1 MNLRRWPSLLSGFLS
16 LLVLSPALASDE
28 AILPDRRVQLNEYR
42 SAHVQAVLQEDIE
55 SVVSPYIENVRLI
68 PPYHGTVFGRANVRS
83 YYSAFFER
91 FDVLEYRR
99 DELKTFSQGPRLIVI
114 GRYALSLATV
124 GHAQVHEI
132 TGSYMDIW
140 ENVPDKP
147 LGLMTHVWNTD
158 TYPAVADELRFSS
171 VPSVQTAFEAHVPVS
186 GSLSFE
192 LAALNRLHEVAIL
205 QHDDK
210 VWSQFFAEDAVL
222 LANQHGLLQGRPAID
237 AYLADHVKEMPVFE
251 KLDIR
256 NDEIDDAGRYVIE
269 YASHIAIWRNG
280 ESSGVNTGKNIRVW
294 RREPGGALK
303 MVCGIGT
310 YD

>member
-1 MNLRRWPSLLSGFLS
+1 MNPRRWPSLLSGFLS
-16 LLVLSPALASDE
+16 ILVLSPALAGDE
-28 AILPDRRVQLNEYR
+28 AILPDRRASLDAYH

-55 SVVSPYIENVRLI
+55 PIVSPYVENFRLI
-68 PPYHGTVFGRANVRS
+68 PPYHGTVFGRANARS
-83 YYSAFFER
+83 YYSALFER

-124 GHAQVHEI
+124 GDAQVHEI

-158 TYPAVADELRFSS
+158 TYPVVADELRFSS
-171 VPSVQTAFEAHVPVS
+171 VPSVRTAFEAHVPAS
-186 GSLSFE
+186 GGLSFE
-192 LAALNRLHEVAIL
+192 LAALNRLHEAAIL

-222 LANQHGLLQGRPAID
+222 LANQHGLLQGKPAID

-256 NDEIDDAGRYVIE
+256 NDEIDAAGRYIIE

-280 ESSGVNTGKNIRVW
+280 ESSGVNTGKNIRIW
-294 RREPGGALK
+294 RREPGGELK
-303 MVCGIGT
+303 MICGIGT

>member
-1 MNLRRWPSLLSGFLS
+1 LSI
-16 LLVLSPALASDE
+16 LVLPPALASDE
-28 AILPDRRVQLNEYR
+28 APLPGRRASLDAYR
-42 SAHVQAVLQEDIE
+42 SAHVQAVLHEDIE
-55 SVVSPYIENVRLI
+55 PIVSPYVEDARLI
-68 PPYHGTVFGRANVRS
+68 PPYHGTVFGPANVRS

-91 FDVLEYRR
+91 FDVREYRR
-99 DELKTFSQGPRLIVI
+99 DELKTFNLGSRLIVI
-114 GRYALSLATV
+114 GRYALSLAAV
-124 GHAQVHEI
+124 GGAQVHEI

-140 ENVPDKP
+140 ESVPGKP
-147 LGLMTHVWNTD
+147 LGLMTHAWNTD
-158 TYPAVADELRFSS
+158 AYSPVANDLRFSD
-171 VPSVQTAFEAHVPVS
+171 VPSVRTAFEAHVPVS
-186 GSLSFE
+186 GGLSFE

-256 NDEIDDAGRYVIE
+256 NDEIDATGRYVIE
-269 YASHIAIWRNG
+269 YASHVANWRNG
-280 ESSGVNTGKNIRVW
+280 DSSGVNTGKNIRLW
-294 RREPGGALK
+294 RREREGTLK
-303 MVCGIGT
+303 MICGIGT